1 MISPSAPNAS
11 SLAEPAVPAG
21 LQIGAIATPWPAV
34 LILIALGALLFLS
47 NLGGYPL
54 YTKGEPR
61 EAVTVFNMVHGG
73 GIILPMRAGVE
84 IPSKPLLM
92 HWMAAALS
100 FALGGVTELS
110 VRLPSALLAIAGM
123 VICYLYVRRLFDE
136 KVALLAAVFLG
147 TTFQYLQAGT
157 GSRVDMTLTFF
168 LQVALFEFIAI
179 AEGIT
184 SRRMLLYVAIA
195 FAILAKGPVGLVLPL
210 LVALAWI
217 LLQGR
222 WRVIPKLSVVRG
234 ALVVAVLGGGWYF
247 AAAYVGGMDFVRK
260 QLWSENLERFLGG
273 AGFHEGHVHP
283 FYYLDLAL
291 LGGFLPWTV
300 LLPTPL
306 IQAFG
311 RWPKR
316 GPRFAYLLVW
326 AGVVLLFYSFAESK
340 RGVYLLALYPALA
353 TLLAVCVADAIATP
367 SEPVRRFVVIVGR
380 LAGITMLFSGIAAL
394 VGLAVTIVS
403 PPTMRDF
410 LAFWGITARG
420 FVPALSAAIA
430 SRWALAASAPIALEI
445 LGVMALRGALSMERL
460 VAAVVGATALG
471 VLAANF
477 IVVPAIANTLSLR
490 EFALEMVNTVGSA
503 SVGYL
508 GALDYGV
515 AFYSAQTIPIVHL
528 GDPNLPDYLISWET
542 IYARL
547 PEKERALLTV
557 ALTSNP
563 TALDGS
569 GAMVL
574 LRRAALPPSPAS
586 NSLQVRA
593 KGMGR
598 EPKPSRG
605 AGTAQRRD
613 CFDQLGQHFRRAAT
627 KADVADR
634 GDFGVVEV
642 HLHHHPTTLL
652 NLQGKSRCGIDGGR
666 SSSHDHEVSFCR
678 MRSALVQHI
687 NGNRLTEGN
696 RVGLE
701 NAIALRT
708 ARRQHA

>member
-1 MISPSAPNAS
+1 
-11 SLAEPAVPAG
+11 L
-21 LQIGAIATPWPAV
+21 
-34 LILIALGALLFLS
+34 LILIALGSLLFLS

-61 EAVTVFNMVHGG
+61 EAVTVLNMVHGG

-123 VICYLYVRRLFDE
+123 VICYLYVRRLFHE

-168 LQVALFEFIAI
+168 VAVALFEFIAI

-195 FAILAKGPVGLVLPL
+195 FAILAKGPVGLVLPM
-210 LVALAWI
+210 LVALVWI
-217 LLQGR
+217 PLQRR
-222 WRVIPKLSVVRG
+222 WSVIPALSVFRG
-234 ALVVAVLGGGWYF
+234 ALVVALLGGGWYL

-260 QLWSENLERFLGG
+260 QLWSENLERFIGG

-283 FYYLDLAL
+283 FYYLVLAL

-300 LLPTPL
+300 LLPTPVV
-306 IQAFG
+306 QAFT
-311 RWPKR
+311 RRPKL
-316 GPRFAYLLVW
+316 GPRIVYLLIW
-326 AGVVLLFYSFAESK
+326 AGVVLLFYGFAESK

-353 TLLAVCVADAIATP
+353 TLLAVCVADAIAHP
-367 SEPVRRFVVIVGR
+367 SEPVRRFVVIVGN
-380 LAGITMLFSGIAAL
+380 LTGITMLFTGIAAL
-394 VGLAVTIVS
+394 VGLAVIIVS
-403 PPTMRDF
+403 PLTMRDF

-420 FVPALSAAIA
+420 FVPALSAQISA
-430 SRWALAASAPIALEI
+430 RWALAASAPLALEV
-445 LGVMALRGALSMERL
+445 LGIMALRRAQSMERL
-460 VAAVVGATALG
+460 VATIVGATVVG

-490 EFALEMVNTVGSA
+490 EFALEMVNTVGSD

-508 GALDYGV
+508 GALDYDV
-515 AFYSAQTIPIVHL
+515 AFYSARTIPIVHL
-528 GDPNLPDYLISWET
+528 DDPDLPNYLICWET
-542 IYARL
+542 IYTRL
-547 PEKERALLTV
+547 PEKDRALFAV

-574 LRRAALPPSPAS
+574 LRRASHPPSPAA
-586 NSLQVRA
+586 NSLQVLRN
-593 KGMGR
+593 GMGR
-598 EPKPSRG
+598 G
-605 AGTAQRRD
+605 
-613 CFDQLGQHFRRAAT
+613 AAT
-627 KADVADR
+627 PHEARDR
-634 GDFGVVEV
+634 
-642 HLHHHPTTLL
+642 
-652 NLQGKSRCGIDGGR
+652 
-666 SSSHDHEVSFCR
+666 
-678 MRSALVQHI
+678 RSAETALT
-687 NGNRLTEGN
+687 NLGSTCAEPPPRLTSQIGVISES
-696 RVGLE
+696 
-701 NAIALRT
+701 
-708 ARRQHA
+708 